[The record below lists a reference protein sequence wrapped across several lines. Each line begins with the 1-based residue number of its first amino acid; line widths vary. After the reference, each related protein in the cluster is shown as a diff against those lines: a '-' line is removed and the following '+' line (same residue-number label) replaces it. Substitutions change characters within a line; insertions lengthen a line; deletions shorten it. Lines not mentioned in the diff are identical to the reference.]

1 MTFLLLKTLHV
12 LTAMVAVGANAT
24 YGIWMARAG
33 GHPEELAFALRGIRW
48 IDNHVA
54 NPAYVLLLPTGLA
67 LAHAAHVPPGTPW
80 LVAALVLYAMLA
92 AVGLLGYTPT
102 LRRQIAALDSE
113 GIDSPRYR
121 RLARRATVLGASLG
135 VLALAIVTLMVWH
148 GA

>member
-24 YGIWMARAG
+24 YGIWLARAG
-33 GHPEELAFALRGIRW
+33 RRPEELAFALRGIRW

-67 LAHAAHVPPGTPW
+67 MAHAARLPLRTPW
-80 LVAALVLYAMLA
+80 LMAALGLYAMLA

-102 LRRQIAALDSE
+102 LRRQIAALESDGVGS
-113 GIDSPRYR
+113 SRYR
-121 RLARRATVLGASLG
+121 QISRRSTALGALLG